1 MMKVCPDGAPV
12 PDETQLVS
20 IGKKKT
26 FVEPVVSAPENILD
40 VTKRFAFQALSA
52 ETSGA

>member
-1 MMKVCPDGAPV
+1 MMKVCPEDSPV
-12 PDETQLVS
+12 PDENQLVPV
-20 IGKKKT
+20 GRKRT

>member
-1 MMKVCPDGAPV
+1 MTEAPEPV
-12 PDETQLVS
+12 PVA
-20 IGKKKT
+20 KKP